1 MRKDF
6 IDRNIGKLVNINL
19 IDGQIIMGLLDFC
32 PESFDKHGWIRP
44 SNYVIGIVHFAAKEV
59 KSLEL
64 I

>member
-1 MRKDF
+1 MKKDLL
-6 IDRNIGKLVNINL
+6 DRNIGRLVNISL

-32 PESFDKHGWIRP
+32 PESFDKHGWVRP
-44 SNYVIGIVHFAAKEV
+44 SNYVIGNVHFVAKEV